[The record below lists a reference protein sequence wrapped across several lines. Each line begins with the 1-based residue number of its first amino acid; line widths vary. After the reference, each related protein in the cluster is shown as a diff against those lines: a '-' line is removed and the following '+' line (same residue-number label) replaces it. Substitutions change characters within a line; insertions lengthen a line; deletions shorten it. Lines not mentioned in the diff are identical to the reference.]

1 MRVKTD
7 QSSPLH
13 FTPDISI
20 SLQTEVQNNILLSEF
35 YEKIIKYRPCLCALA
50 KKKKLKEKGFVP
62 YKPPLKFLPMQPSS

>member
-1 MRVKTD
+1 MNSGVCTVTQIGMRVKTD

-35 YEKIIKYRPCLCALA
+35 YEKIIKYTMFMRSGQ
-50 KKKKLKEKGFVP
+50 KKN
-62 YKPPLKFLPMQPSS
+62 